1 MVFPVNLTHLS
12 EIKEQYNLS
21 NHATYNEAHIDGQVE
36 SRSPD
41 EEFQTDGQLSTHS
54 LDEGSLVE
62 SRLACGD
69 AVAAE
74 VAEAILKDEVVRRL
88 DRLGNVSDSAHY
100 LQRTFLSDA
109 SLRAAA
115 LVSDWMEEAGMY
127 TWMDA
132 VGNVHGRVDGSH
144 PDAPVLLLGS
154 HLDTVVDAGRFDG
167 ALGVVTAV
175 AAVKLF
181 LTACGA
187 AALPR
192 PVEIIAFSDEEG
204 MRFQSTFLGS
214 RAIAGTISP
223 AMLQMKDSNG
233 VTIQEAIATLP
244 ATATP
249 TTRTSAA
256 GKRAAAAAPAT
267 AADGPA
273 DVRTA
278 RYLPESV
285 WGYVEAHLEQGPVLE
300 SLEQPLG
307 VVLGIAGQTR
317 AEVTVEGEQGH
328 AGTVPMRLRRD
339 AVAGAAAAVVAVE
352 SVCLGILREE
362 EEEEGL
368 GGRDWSGGNSSSSS
382 SGSEGGSGA
391 GSGLVCTVGKVVAW
405 PGESNVIA
413 GSVAFTLDV
422 RARSN
427 GVRLAAVAGIE
438 REIGRICSDRGLSCR
453 FAVKHQ
459 ADTVDCSPPLVSM
472 LHQAAV
478 TALTA
483 TTHHTIL
490 SSALAASHQTRIAAA
505 VVGTDTA
512 PAHDAAVAS
521 DAAGFQG
528 ATAGSS
534 SGSKNTC
541 EAAYGCRKHEGGEQ
555 GQREQQ
561 EEQGGQGQHVP
572 RLVSGAGHDAMAMA
586 DLTQVAMLFVR
597 CRGGVSHRPDEFVN
611 PHDLH
616 MASTAIFR
624 LLILMP

>member
-1 MVFPVNLTHLS
+1 MDNR
-12 EIKEQYNLS
+12 
-21 NHATYNEAHIDGQVE
+21 ATGNEAHIDGQLE

-41 EEFQTDGQLSTHS
+41 EELQIDGQLATHS

-88 DRLGNVSDSAHY
+88 DQLGNVSDSAHY

-109 SLRAAA
+109 SMRAAA
-115 LVSDWMEEAGMY
+115 LVSGWMEEAGMY
-127 TWMDA
+127 TWMDT

-167 ALGVVTAV
+167 ALGVVTAI

-214 RAIAGTISP
+214 RAIAGSLS
-223 AMLQMKDSNG
+223 AEMLQMKDRDG
-233 VTIQEAIATLP
+233 VTVQEAIASLP
-244 ATATP
+244 AAAAGKSAAAAGKSAAATAAAGGS
-249 TTRTSAA
+249 RGLTSAA
-256 GKRAAAAAPAT
+256 DGSAAVQA
-267 AADGPA
+267 
-273 DVRTA
+273 A
-278 RYLPESV
+278 RYLPENV

-300 SLEQPLG
+300 SLGQPLG

-317 AEVTVEGEQGH
+317 AEVTIVGEQGH

-352 SVCLGILREE
+352 SVCLGMLREEEEEGEGE

-368 GGRDWSGGNSSSSS
+368 GGRGWSGGNSSSSS
-382 SGSEGGSGA
+382 SGGSGSGSSSSSSGSERGSGT

-413 GSVAFTLDV
+413 GSVTFTLDV
-422 RARSN
+422 RTRSN
-427 GVRLAAVAGIE
+427 SVRHAAVAGIE
-438 REIGRICSDRGLSCR
+438 REIKRICSDRGLLCR
-453 FAVKHQ
+453 FAVKHE
-459 ADTVDCSPPLVSM
+459 ANTVDCSPPLVSM

-478 TALTA
+478 
-483 TTHHTIL
+483 
-490 SSALAASHQTRIAAA
+490 SALAASHHTPVSSPFTASHPAPIATAA
-505 VVGTDTA
+505 GRDAA
-512 PAHDAAVAS
+512 PAHHAASAAEAAS
-521 DAAGFQG
+521 GLQCAA
-528 ATAGSS
+528 TGSGG
-534 SGSKNTC
+534 GSKNSC
-541 EAAYGCRKHEGGEQ
+541 EATDGCTRGECGARGRQGEDGRQGEQ
-555 GQREQQ
+555 GRQG
-561 EEQGGQGQHVP
+561 EEGRQWQPVP
-572 RLVSGAGHDAMAMA
+572 QLVSGAGHDAMAMA
-586 DLTQVAMLFVR
+586 DLTQ
-597 CRGGVSHRPDEFVN
+597 
-611 PHDLH
+611 
-616 MASTAIFR
+616 
-624 LLILMP
+624 